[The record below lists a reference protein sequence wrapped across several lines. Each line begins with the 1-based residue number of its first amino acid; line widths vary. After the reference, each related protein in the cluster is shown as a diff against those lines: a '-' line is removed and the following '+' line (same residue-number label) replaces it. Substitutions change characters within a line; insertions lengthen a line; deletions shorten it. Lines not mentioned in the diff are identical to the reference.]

1 MLRKKANHLLF
12 VLMVSLLILPYP
24 TLGQKDKDKNKNL
37 KTPSGAPVLWREPA
51 DIESRNLLLGAGG
64 EAMKPDVS
72 HVTFIEQKQGGFS
85 TKYRVRDAAGNEW
98 VAKIGS
104 EAQPDTSANRLL
116 WAAGYETEI
125 AYLIPHLVIDGKG
138 AFDNVRLEA
147 RPKGVKRTGNWGW
160 EENPFKGTPQFQALK
175 IMMLLINNWDM
186 KDQNNEIL
194 ATRDEATGENE
205 VRYVISDLGGSFGK
219 TGGVISRSR
228 NKPSDYVKADFIE
241 KVNGDTIAFHYGGKN
256 KKLFENISI
265 ADARWLSS
273 WLSRLSDE
281 QIKDAFRAA
290 NYSTAQVDQ
299 LSSAFR
305 ERLNTLNFL
314 GK

>member
-147 RPKGVKRTGNWGW
+147 RPKGVKRTGNWSW

-305 ERLNTLNFL
+305 ERLKTLNFL